1 MIIKKIKHWSSV
13 AGMTVK
19 VFIEKCLFVTH
30 SPPCAFIWFDFPVSV
45 TRSSGFVICW
55 SSKSSLNFSPNS
67 TLITTL
73 KESVAFFRKMSFF
86 WSLLQSQTQMPEFYC
101 CLEKMWFISCRYHSM
116 LKSLCE
122 PAHWTQQEEKHSKRC
137 VFYPHWRGIDE
148 MRGNSNSSRLL
159 ARLLTHPPKNTQY
172 QSMSVF
178 WL

>member
-55 SSKSSLNFSPNS
+55 SSKSSLNFIPNS

-73 KESVAFFRKMSFF
+73 KESVAFFRKISFF
-86 WSLLQSQTQMPEFYC
+86 LVPFAEPNSNARVLLLLGEDVVHFMSLSQYVEIP
-101 CLEKMWFISCRYHSM
+101 LRASA
-116 LKSLCE
+116 LD
-122 PAHWTQQEEKHSKRC
+122 PAGRKTQQTMCFLSSLKRNR
-137 VFYPHWRGIDE
+137 WDE
-148 MRGNSNSSRLL
+148 R
-159 ARLLTHPPKNTQY
+159 
-172 QSMSVF
+172 
-178 WL
+178 